1 MEKKKFFEIINEV
14 SKSEGLNENNLLERI
29 GNKLKDADS
38 IVYSTYNNLKI
49 DKMFSILD
57 SDKIVNYMLVHLA
70 VECNSVPIVKLLL
83 AKEAKVNEPIYELDE
98 AKSKLTALHIA
109 ALHGH
114 QEIVQLLLNND
125 ANPLLK
131 DSQGRTPRDIGG
143 DVEGKK
149 AIIKMLEEGEQR
161 YAETRATRRQP
172 YRQGTL
178 LQPNNKTPGNLA
190 LNGNNVTAAVQAWG
204 AKHQEEN
211 SRITP
216 NNKKVYVQD
225 EDEQTSSNSIV
236 NENNTDKVDDTLE
249 KEQAIRERDAMAQ
262 KLQEAEQRLAN
273 NQKRIEHN
281 DLHSQHP
288 EQYTTYN
295 GEQPF
300 LNKSNSGDSG
310 IYFDADES
318 EALGQSILENGED
331 INAQDKDGV
340 THLHWAIGDNNK
352 ESVELLVKCGAKVDV
367 QDKDGLTP
375 LHYAAA
381 YGCVEIAEY
390 LVEGGANVNAQDKV
404 EHTPLYYALANDNK
418 KLAKLLIKHGADR
431 SLIKDED
438 LIDRLNSM
446 CDQPSEVVPSTFSH
460 SKTHNATET
469 PEKAEKV
476 EKRKAKLKELRT
488 QLKDEQK
495 KNELLKQKIQDLESK
510 NTTLNSE
517 LEKTKTKT
525 DEVPLEKAQKE
536 LTELKSY
543 ITGHGARLDTL
554 EKLNEEN
561 ESLRQEIKNLKNE
574 NTTLKGELEKTK
586 TKKNEVPLEKAQ
598 KELTEL
604 RNCVTEHETKL
615 EVLDKLNEENESL
628 EQKIQDLESKNT
640 TLNSELEENEN
651 KHSKTKVLLEKAQK
665 ELAESKSCI
674 VGHETKLKEFNK
686 ENESLTQ
693 KIRSL
698 ENENTPLDGELG
710 KTKTNEVSL
719 EKVGKRQFSPKVAY
733 ASLAAM
739 LAVGAALSIASG
751 LSALLIVAASV
762 VSALIAG
769 GITYTI
775 SKPIAE
781 PKPTTEL
788 KEVNI
793 QDSAQRCL

>member
-1 MEKKKFFEIINEV
+1 MAIKKEKFFEIINEV

-29 GNKLKDADS
+29 GSELKDADS

-125 ANPLLK
+125 ANSLLK
-131 DSQGRTPRDIGG
+131 DSQGRTPRDIVG
-143 DVEGKK
+143 DVKGKK
-149 AIIKMLEEGEQR
+149 AIIEMLEEGEQR
-161 YAETRATRRQP
+161 YAEAGATRRQN
-172 YRQGTL
+172 RQGTL
-178 LQPNNKTPGNLA
+178 PQPNNKTPGNLA
-190 LNGNNVTAAVQAWG
+190 VNGNNATAAVQACN
-204 AKHQEEN
+204 ARDQEEN
-211 SRITP
+211 NGTTP
-216 NNKKVYVQD
+216 NNRKIYVQD

-295 GEQPF
+295 GEQIF

-318 EALGQSILENGED
+318 EALDQSILEDGED

-340 THLHWAIGDNNK
+340 THLHYAATYGYVEIAEYLIDN
-352 ESVELLVKCGAKVDV
+352 GVDV
-367 QDKDGLTP
+367 DAQDKDGVTP

-381 YGCVEIAEY
+381 KSAKESVKLLIKRK
-390 LVEGGANVNAQDKV
+390 ANINAQDKDG
-404 EHTPLYYALANDNK
+404 HTPLYFAVANDNK
-418 KLAKLLIKHGADR
+418 ELAKLLIKYGADC

-517 LEKTKTKT
+517 LE
-525 DEVPLEKAQKE
+525 
-536 LTELKSY
+536 
-543 ITGHGARLDTL
+543 
-554 EKLNEEN
+554 
-561 ESLRQEIKNLKNE
+561 
-574 NTTLKGELEKTK
+574 
-586 TKKNEVPLEKAQ
+586 
-598 KELTEL
+598 
-604 RNCVTEHETKL
+604 
-615 EVLDKLNEENESL
+615 
-628 EQKIQDLESKNT
+628 
-640 TLNSELEENEN
+640 ENEN

-674 VGHETKLKEFNK
+674 ARHETKLKQFNK

-698 ENENTPLDGELG
+698 ENENTPLEGELG

-775 SKPIAE
+775 SKPIA
-781 PKPTTEL
+781 PDTEL
-788 KEVNI
+788 KEVDI
-793 QDSAQRCL
+793 QGSAQRCL

>member
-1 MEKKKFFEIINEV
+1 MAIKKEKFFEIINEV

-29 GNKLKDADS
+29 GSELKDADS

-98 AKSKLTALHIA
+98 AKSKLTALH
-109 ALHGH
+109 GH

-131 DSQGRTPRDIGG
+131 DSQGRTPRDIVG
-143 DVEGKK
+143 DVKGKK
-149 AIIKMLEEGEQR
+149 AIIEMLEEGEQR
-161 YAETRATRRQP
+161 YAEAGATRRQN
-172 YRQGTL
+172 RQGTL
-178 LQPNNKTPGNLA
+178 PQPNNKTPGNLA
-190 LNGNNVTAAVQAWG
+190 VNGNNATAAVQACN
-204 AKHQEEN
+204 ARDQEEN
-211 SRITP
+211 NGTTP
-216 NNKKVYVQD
+216 NNRKIYVQD

-295 GEQPF
+295 GEQIF

-318 EALGQSILENGED
+318 EALDQSILEDGED

-340 THLHWAIGDNNK
+340 T
-352 ESVELLVKCGAKVDV
+352 
-367 QDKDGLTP
+367 P

-381 YGCVEIAEY
+381 KSAKESVKLLIKRK
-390 LVEGGANVNAQDKV
+390 ANINAQDKDG
-404 EHTPLYYALANDNK
+404 HTPLYFAVANDNK
-418 KLAKLLIKHGADR
+418 ELAKLLIKYGADR

-510 NTTLNSE
+510 NTTLE
-517 LEKTKTKT
+517 GGL
-525 DEVPLEKAQKE
+525 
-536 LTELKSY
+536 
-543 ITGHGARLDTL
+543 G
-554 EKLNEEN
+554 
-561 ESLRQEIKNLKNE
+561 
-574 NTTLKGELEKTK
+574 
-586 TKKNEVPLEKAQ
+586 KAQ

-615 EVLDKLNEENESL
+615 EVLEKLNEENESL

-674 VGHETKLKEFNK
+674 ARHETKLKQFNK

-698 ENENTPLDGELG
+698 ENENTPLEGELG

-775 SKPIAE
+775 SKPIA
-781 PKPTTEL
+781 PDTEL
-788 KEVNI
+788 KEVDI
-793 QDSAQRCL
+793 QGSAQRCL

>member
-1 MEKKKFFEIINEV
+1 MAMEKKKFFEIINEV

-57 SDKIVNYMLVHLA
+57 SDKIVDYMLVHLA

-131 DSQGRTPRDIGG
+131 DSQGRTPRDIVG
-143 DVEGKK
+143 DVKGKK
-149 AIIKMLEEGEQR
+149 AIIEMLEEGEQR
-161 YAETRATRRQP
+161 YAEAGATRRQN
-172 YRQGTL
+172 RQGTL
-178 LQPNNKTPGNLA
+178 PQPNNKTPGNLA

-295 GEQPF
+295 GEQTF
-300 LNKSNSGDSG
+300 LNKSNSDDSG
-310 IYFDADES
+310 ICFDGDGS

-331 INAQDKDGV
+331 IDAQDENGL
-340 THLHWAIGDNNK
+340 TFLHRAAANNN
-352 ESVELLVKCGAKVDV
+352 EELAKLLIKHRADVDARNR
-367 QDKDGLTP
+367 DKHTP
-375 LHYAAA
+375 LHYAAVHG
-381 YGCVEIAEY
+381 YVEIAKY
-390 LVEGGANVNAQDKV
+390 LIDNGANVNAQDQD
-404 EHTPLYYALANDNK
+404 EHIPLYFAVTNDNK
-418 KLAKLLIKHGADR
+418 ELAKLLIKHGADR
-431 SLIKDED
+431 SLIKDEG

-446 CDQPSEVVPSTFSH
+446 CGQLSEVVPSTFSH

-469 PEKAEKV
+469 PEEAERVK
-476 EKRKAKLKELRT
+476 KRKVKSKELRA
-488 QLKDEQK
+488 QLKNEQK
-495 KNELLKQKIQDLESK
+495 ENESLKQQIQDLESEK
-510 NTTLNSE
+510 ATLNSE

-615 EVLDKLNEENESL
+615 EVLEKLNEENESL

-674 VGHETKLKEFNK
+674 VGHETKLKQFNK
-686 ENESLTQ
+686 ENGSLTQ
-693 KIRSL
+693 KIKSL
-698 ENENTPLDGELG
+698 ENENTPLEGELG

-775 SKPIAE
+775 SKPIA
-781 PKPTTEL
+781 PDTEL

-793 QDSAQRCL
+793 QGSAQRCL

>member
-1 MEKKKFFEIINEV
+1 MAIKKEKFFEIINEV

-29 GNKLKDADS
+29 GSELKDADS

-131 DSQGRTPRDIGG
+131 DSQGRTPRDIVG
-143 DVEGKK
+143 DVKGKK
-149 AIIKMLEEGEQR
+149 AIIEMLEEGEQR
-161 YAETRATRRQP
+161 YAEAGATRRQN
-172 YRQGTL
+172 RQGTL
-178 LQPNNKTPGNLA
+178 PQPNNKTPGNLA
-190 LNGNNVTAAVQAWG
+190 VNGNNATAAVQACN
-204 AKHQEEN
+204 ARDQEEN
-211 SRITP
+211 NGTTP
-216 NNKKVYVQD
+216 NNRKIYVQD

-295 GEQPF
+295 GEQIF

-318 EALGQSILENGED
+318 EALDQSILEDGED

-340 THLHWAIGDNNK
+340 T
-352 ESVELLVKCGAKVDV
+352 
-367 QDKDGLTP
+367 P

-381 YGCVEIAEY
+381 KSAKESVKLLIKRK
-390 LVEGGANVNAQDKV
+390 ANINAQDKDG
-404 EHTPLYYALANDNK
+404 HTPLYFAVANDNK
-418 KLAKLLIKHGADR
+418 ELAKLLIKYGADR

-438 LIDRLNSM
+438 LIDRLSSM

-510 NTTLNSE
+510 NTTLE
-517 LEKTKTKT
+517 GGL
-525 DEVPLEKAQKE
+525 
-536 LTELKSY
+536 
-543 ITGHGARLDTL
+543 G
-554 EKLNEEN
+554 
-561 ESLRQEIKNLKNE
+561 
-574 NTTLKGELEKTK
+574 
-586 TKKNEVPLEKAQ
+586 KAQ

-615 EVLDKLNEENESL
+615 EVLEKLNEENESL

-674 VGHETKLKEFNK
+674 ARHETKLKQFNK

-698 ENENTPLDGELG
+698 ENENTPLEGELG

-775 SKPIAE
+775 SKPIA
-781 PKPTTEL
+781 PDTEL
-788 KEVNI
+788 KEVDI
-793 QDSAQRCL
+793 QGSAQRCL